1 MPRVL
6 RRLSQMTN
14 TVQKTTE
21 LILFG
26 PLPSAY
32 TLSSSKEEQ
41 ENAEAETEAD
51 DTTIAHD
58 SKLFPPNCILYRL
71 HIPTKVSQET
81 KIISPLIRSSENFL
95 LSVVS
100 TRNAQEP

>member
-1 MPRVL
+1 MLDDIEMPRVL

-58 SKLFPPNCILYRL
+58 SKLFPPTVFYMDCIYQQKFLRKPKLSL
-71 HIPTKVSQET
+71 H
-81 KIISPLIRSSENFL
+81 
-95 LSVVS
+95 
-100 TRNAQEP
+100 